1 MPFLHGKQG
10 GEFYKLHKIK
20 SRTQGVLIG
29 VHFFDVKNGESGMF
43 PGHKEAHRMKG
54 LKKMAAVLAC
64 AAIAAGIF
72 AGCGGDNKKDDKAA
86 AGDKVLT
93 VYTARSESL
102 NNLVI
107 PAFEKETGI
116 KVNMIVAGTGPLVKR
131 VASEKDNPQG
141 DVLWAADQTM
151 LESQK
156 DLFEKYVSPEDANM
170 LDNAKNKTGYFTP
183 AFADPTVFI
192 VNTNLAGDMKIE
204 GFDDLLNPALKG
216 KIAFGDPANSSSA
229 FQSLMAMLYA
239 KGKDGDPLSPEAWA
253 YVDNFIKNVDGKFLN
268 SSGAVHKGAADGEY
282 TVGLTWEDPA
292 ATYVKNGAP
301 VKVVFPKEGAIFPG
315 ESVEIIKGAKHM
327 ENAKKFV
334 DFMLS
339 QKIQEEAGKTL
350 TVRPLRKGV
359 KLADY
364 MTPQDQIHLFKN
376 YDEGWVAQHKKEIV
390 ALWNQHLE
398 NSRQ

>member
-1 MPFLHGKQG
+1 
-10 GEFYKLHKIK
+10 
-20 SRTQGVLIG
+20 
-29 VHFFDVKNGESGMF
+29 
-43 PGHKEAHRMKG
+43 MKG

-72 AGCGGDNKKDDKAA
+72 AGCGGDGKRDDKAA

-239 KGKDGDPLSPEAWA
+239 K
-253 YVDNFIKNVDGKFLN
+253 
-268 SSGAVHKGAADGEY
+268 
-282 TVGLTWEDPA
+282 
-292 ATYVKNGAP
+292 
-301 VKVVFPKEGAIFPG
+301 
-315 ESVEIIKGAKHM
+315 
-327 ENAKKFV
+327 
-334 DFMLS
+334 
-339 QKIQEEAGKTL
+339 
-350 TVRPLRKGV
+350 
-359 KLADY
+359 
-364 MTPQDQIHLFKN
+364 
-376 YDEGWVAQHKKEIV
+376 
-390 ALWNQHLE
+390 
-398 NSRQ
+398 